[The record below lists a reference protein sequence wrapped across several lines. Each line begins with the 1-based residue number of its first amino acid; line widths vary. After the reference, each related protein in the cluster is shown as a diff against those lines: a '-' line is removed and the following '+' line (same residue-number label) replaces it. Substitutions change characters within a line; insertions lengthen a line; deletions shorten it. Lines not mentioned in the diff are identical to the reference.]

1 MNNNDWNSVFP
12 EVPQRFHETVQ
23 CTLDTQILNNTGRK
37 KVLKKRFPIVLAAV
51 IAALGVTAAATAY
64 IIQWND
70 KLAERFD
77 ANEEQQ
83 NQLVSD
89 SAIASVD
96 QTVTESGLTV
106 TAVQTLGHKNGVYL
120 LFDVKAPEGITL
132 SDENLFEGTSVEIE
146 GIENG
151 ANYSGGFLSD
161 TNQNVSSPAGTNER
175 YYEIWLSNTDQA
187 DWNGKKITVTF
198 SNLQANNEKLDM
210 YTELEGKWTLSWMLS
225 YTDQAQTFEINQAYD
240 IGGHEVFVKSIE
252 LSPLSMTIDL
262 GGTGLEQL
270 IEDAGLDELGTLFMP
285 SLILY
290 DGTTFQSFGGPGS
303 ENWTETEYTRTIS
316 FDKILDVD
324 QLTGITLNF
333 QSETSDNA
341 LTVSIP

>member
-1 MNNNDWNSVFP
+1 MNNKNWNNVFP
-12 EVPQRFHETVQ
+12 EVPQGFHEAVQ
-23 CTLDTQILNNTGRK
+23 STLETQILNKTERK
-37 KVLKKRFPIVLAAV
+37 KVMKKRFPIVLAAM
-51 IAALGVTAAATAY
+51 IAALGVTAAAAAY

-83 NQLVSD
+83 NQLASD

-96 QTVTESGLTV
+96 QTVTENGLTV
-106 TAVQTLGHKNGVYL
+106 TAVQTLGDKNGVYL

-151 ANYSGGFLSD
+151 ANYSGGFMSD
-161 TNQNVSSPAGTNER
+161 TDQDVSSPDSTNER
-175 YYEIWLSNTDQA
+175 YYEIWLSNADQA

-198 SNLQANNEKLDM
+198 SNLQADNGKLDM
-210 YTELEGKWTLSWMLS
+210 YTELEGKWALSWTLS
-225 YTDQAQTFEINQAYD
+225 YTDHAQTFEINQTYD
-240 IGGHEVFVKSIE
+240 IGGHEVVVKSIE

-303 ENWTETEYTRTIS
+303 ENWTETEYTSTIS
-316 FDKILDVD
+316 FNKILDVD

-333 QSETSDNA
+333 PSETADNS
-341 LTVSIP
+341 LTVTLS